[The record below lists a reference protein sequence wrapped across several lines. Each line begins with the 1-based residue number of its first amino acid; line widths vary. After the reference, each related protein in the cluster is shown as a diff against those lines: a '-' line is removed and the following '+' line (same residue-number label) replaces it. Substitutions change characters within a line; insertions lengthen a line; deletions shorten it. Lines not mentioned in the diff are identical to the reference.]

1 MSTASGVFLGTVK
14 VPLSLLYFIKA
25 TETWPRELQREEY
38 AIPREAAGGSN
49 AGQLPVDGYI
59 DFSRASSV
67 FSDLRLSPLELAQL
81 NFQGTYPALRT
92 QVIGLTQRRCQVE
105 AAKERHSALLLT
117 VNLFCMDLA
126 RALIV
131 EPIASASQGV
141 SGSGSGD
148 SYIESSYPDGYIY
161 AKLREYKDDDVTYA
175 RWQGEL
181 NAKKRR
187 AIKLIYETPALE
199 AAFDRL
205 SAFPGLIESLQLTTY
220 ERLLSLHL
228 EDEMVTGL
236 GYIHRYWSKLLR
248 FAMLSPPDK
257 HTVTLLEGRAPAIS
271 ERDRQTIC
279 RAFARGRVFSGTT
292 DPVKRGLVE
301 QGILATSTMIP
312 GIESFQANLSLLAIA
327 ADIIWAHLLP
337 ADLRKVCGNERQS
350 LKSILHGFWIR
361 SQPYVEVEEGLFQP
375 LQGRP
380 SFELAYSVL
389 ILSTIRLFPYL
400 SKRKPYK
407 EPSSIQSFAANDN
420 ISLALDN
427 NCVSLLHRR
436 ARLLGFST
444 WKIDQGASVPASPF
458 EVAAPFEMRQME
470 DERQARFYNRLGRR
484 YGKPSLGMFP
494 LMQSKAFLPTISA
507 AASGPNFC
515 VTTVLQNFMAT
526 FFEYPHMEF
535 DRSLPPIS
543 INSGQIY
550 GLGTIAP
557 LPREGGFLLPCI
569 DLTGEQENGG
579 SDMDVDSQSNVVQGM
594 STESDAGADSDV
606 IMHDAAPVSEP
617 SLVDVDMTEG

>member
-1 MSTASGVFLGTVK
+1 MSSKVLRSSAGSLLVSVLKKFVYLMNAASASIASADPLWRSNSVPLRSRRNRGWTSHASLEYDDQSPLYIVKVTAIARTSSGGRESIDLGIGRRSLPFHFVAFDVRIILPQMPDACANYGDLQPGVYGSHIMSTASGVFLGTVK

-25 TETWPRELQREEY
+25 TETWPCELQREEY

-92 QVIGLTQRRCQVE
+92 QVIGLTQRPCQLE
-105 AAKERHSALLLT
+105 AAKKSHTSLSWT

-126 RALIV
+126 GALLV
-131 EPIASASQGV
+131 EPTASASQGAL
-141 SGSGSGD
+141 GSGAGD

-161 AKLREYKDDDVTYA
+161 AKLREYKDDDLTYA

-187 AIKLIYETPALE
+187 VIKLIYETPALE

-236 GYIHRYWSKLLR
+236 CYIHRYWSKLLR

-301 QGILATSTMIP
+301 QGMIP

-337 ADLRKVCGNERQS
+337 ADLRKVSGNERQS

-361 SQPYVEVEEGLFQP
+361 SQPATVFRIGL
-375 LQGRP
+375 
-380 SFELAYSVL
+380 
-389 ILSTIRLFPYL
+389 
-400 SKRKPYK
+400 
-407 EPSSIQSFAANDN
+407 
-420 ISLALDN
+420 
-427 NCVSLLHRR
+427 
-436 ARLLGFST
+436 
-444 WKIDQGASVPASPF
+444 
-458 EVAAPFEMRQME
+458 
-470 DERQARFYNRLGRR
+470 
-484 YGKPSLGMFP
+484 
-494 LMQSKAFLPTISA
+494 
-507 AASGPNFC
+507 
-515 VTTVLQNFMAT
+515 
-526 FFEYPHMEF
+526 
-535 DRSLPPIS
+535 
-543 INSGQIY
+543 
-550 GLGTIAP
+550 
-557 LPREGGFLLPCI
+557 
-569 DLTGEQENGG
+569 
-579 SDMDVDSQSNVVQGM
+579 
-594 STESDAGADSDV
+594 
-606 IMHDAAPVSEP
+606 
-617 SLVDVDMTEG
+617 

>member
-1 MSTASGVFLGTVK
+1 MPTPSGVFVGTVE

-25 TETWPRELQREEY
+25 TEARPLEQQRAEY
-38 AIPREAAGGSN
+38 AIPRKARRGSN
-49 AGQLPVDGYI
+49 AEQLPVDGYI

-92 QVIGLTQRRCQVE
+92 QVIGLTQGRCQVE
-105 AAKERHSALLLT
+105 AAKKSHSSLSWT
-117 VNLFCMDLA
+117 VNLFCIDLA
-126 RALIV
+126 GV
-131 EPIASASQGV
+131 EPTASASQGV
-141 SGSGSGD
+141 TGPGSGD

-161 AKLREYKDDDVTYA
+161 AKLREYKDDDAIYA

-187 AIKLIYETPALE
+187 VIKLIYETPALE
-199 AAFDRL
+199 AALDRL
-205 SAFPGLIESLQLTTY
+205 SAFPGLIESLQLTAY

-236 GYIHRYWSKLLR
+236 CYIHRYWSKLLR

-271 ERDRQTIC
+271 ELDRLTIR

-292 DPVKRGLVE
+292 DPVKRGRVE

-337 ADLRKVCGNERQS
+337 TDLRKVSGNERQS
-350 LKSILHGFWIR
+350 LKSILHGFWLR

-407 EPSSIQSFAANDN
+407 EPSPIQSLAANVN

-427 NCVSLLHRR
+427 NCVFLLHRR

-444 WKIDQGASVPASPF
+444 WKIDQGASVPAAPF
-458 EVAAPFEMRQME
+458 EVAAPFEMRQMD

-484 YGKPSLGMFP
+484 YGKPFLGMFP

-507 AASGPNFC
+507 AAPGPNFC

-535 DRSLPPIS
+535 DLSLPPIS
-543 INSGQIY
+543 INSGGIY

-557 LPREGGFLLPCI
+557 LTREDGSLLPCI

-594 STESDAGADSDV
+594 STESDAGSDSDV
-606 IMHDAAPVSEP
+606 IMQDAAPASEP
-617 SLVDVDMTEG
+617 SLVDVDMTED